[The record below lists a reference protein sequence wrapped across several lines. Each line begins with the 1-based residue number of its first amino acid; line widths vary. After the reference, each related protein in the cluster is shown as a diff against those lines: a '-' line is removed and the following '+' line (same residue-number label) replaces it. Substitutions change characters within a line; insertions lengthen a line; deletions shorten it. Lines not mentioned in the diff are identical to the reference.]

1 MQSHLISYEE
11 FLPHPQKKVQKQRDH
26 SYLSNTKFLL
36 YDYDVE
42 ATFDKFEMIDSVLRE
57 IQCTSFDEEKN
68 ELSESPQVIVKEGP
82 KEHADST
89 PVILPEKVS
98 KKREFIISLP
108 YNISPASISQTIRTA
123 ASVHIQEQK
132 SNKDKDAKNVCHHC
146 HSKEVLQQ
154 DQLYQN
160 ACWRKALEKRL
171 QYKSRQKLKR

>member
-1 MQSHLISYEE
+1 MQNHLISYEE

-42 ATFDKFEMIDSVLRE
+42 ATFDKFEMIDAVLRE
-57 IQCTSFDEEKN
+57 IQCTSVDEEKN
-68 ELSESPQVIVKEGP
+68 EILETPQVVIKEEP
-82 KEHADST
+82 KEHAST

-123 ASVHIQEQK
+123 ASVHIQEQRA
-132 SNKDKDAKNVCHHC
+132 NKDKDAKNVCHFC

-160 ACWRKALEKRL
+160 ACWRKALEKKL
-171 QYKSRQKLKR
+171 QYKARQKLKR